1 MTKLVYLNQIK
12 ELLKKI
18 DPLKKIEEGFVAY
31 SQGKVIVP
39 PVGEMI
45 FEDPPG
51 DCHIK
56 YGYIKGDNYYVVK
69 IASGFY
75 ENPKKGLPASNG
87 IMLLFSQKTGELL
100 CILLDEGYLTDVRTA
115 AAGAVVAKY
124 MAPRKVNRIGI
135 IGPGTQGRFQ
145 LEYLKNVTN
154 CKDVIVWG
162 RSQQN
167 LNKYKSDMELFG
179 FNIKTTLKIE
189 EITTNCNLI
198 ITCTPSKT
206 PLIYAD
212 QIHRGTHITAIGAD
226 TPEKQ
231 ELDSAILKKADKVIV
246 DSISQSQSRGEVFR
260 AIKSGMITTKN
271 VVELGI
277 MLSNKK
283 YQRTSDDE
291 ITVADLTGVAVQDIQ
306 ISKAIFEIL

>member
-1 MTKLVYLNQIK
+1 MTKIVNLDQIK

-18 DPLKKIEEGFVAY
+18 DPIKKIEEGFVAY
-31 SQGKVIVP
+31 SQEKVIVP

-56 YGYIKGDNYYVVK
+56 YGYIKGDDYFVVK

-75 ENPKKGLPASNG
+75 ENPNKGLPASSG
-87 IMLLFSQKTGELL
+87 VMLLFSQKTGELL

-124 MAPRKVNRIGI
+124 MAPKKIKRIGI
-135 IGPGTQGRFQ
+135 IGPGTQGRVQ
-145 LEYLKNVTN
+145 LEYLKYVVR

-162 RSQQN
+162 RNQQN
-167 LNKYKSDMELFG
+167 LNKYKSDMALFG
-179 FNIKTTLKIE
+179 FNVKTTLNIE

-198 ITCTPSKT
+198 VTCTPSKS

-212 QIHRGTHITAIGAD
+212 QIHQGTHITAIGAD

-231 ELDSAILKKADKVIV
+231 ELDSAILKKADRVIV
-246 DSISQSQSRGEVFR
+246 DSISQSQSRGEVFQ
-260 AIKSGMITTKN
+260 AIKSGKITTKD

-277 MLSNKK
+277 MITNKK
-283 YQRTSDDE
+283 YQRTSDNE

-306 ISKAIFEIL
+306 ISKTIFEVL